1 MRQYLVGLIVLFGFY
16 FAPVWTY
23 QRIRKAPVLAKTKGP
38 NAASRF
44 ARMHRLNSGNKDSD
58 KEKDSDKFWKGLA
71 QLVTMGAGAPSLG
84 EFKEIDED
92 GKAIFEL
99 EANNFKDSEGNVIQT
114 RAKFFENGYVE
125 GSEEDIK
132 APSFFENLISG
143 GQAMRDWEERRERE

>member
-1 MRQYLVGLIVLFGFY
+1 MHYMFLGLIVLFGFY

-23 QRIRKAPVLAKTKGP
+23 QRIRTPPVLAKTKGS
-38 NAASRF
+38 NTASRF
-44 ARMHRLNSGNKDSD
+44 ARMHRLNSGNNKDSD
-58 KEKDSDKFWKGLA
+58 KEKGQFWKGLA

-132 APSFFENLISG
+132 APSFFENLVSG
-143 GQAMRDWEERRERE
+143 GKAMRDWEERRERE